1 MKLQIICNTRNIN
14 AEGYEVVYS
23 DLNNPSTFDAF
34 NVNIIDLQNNCLWVN
49 DETSISSI
57 NCIDDF
63 KSLQILIEATTK
75 SNIIIAL
82 PQNYT
87 FYCNKSIYGSGY
99 NSSIVLKNNL
109 ANLECILSKIL
120 PKYHFKYGL
129 AFENSETNCGDSSF
143 KSAFYFSG
151 SNYAKLT
158 CAKDSGKA
166 TTIKLTDR
174 CILTTLK
181 LSDHN
186 CKLKDFLDIIGFK
199 QTDKINIP
207 DWLNDFLI
215 LDDKAQRDVIDKN
228 TNKIS
233 ELQEEINKSK
243 EKLNKN
249 LYYKSVLTETGEN
262 LVEVVFEMLG
272 KMLDFDLSEFVD
284 VKREDFRIKL
294 KDITFIGEIKGIN
307 TNVKSGNISQVEN
320 HCRIYE
326 DEAVSANENIKGL
339 LVINTQRTKKLEER
353 EAVHVNSIELA
364 KKYGVLI
371 ITTDKL
377 LTMFEKFLSE
387 EITTE
392 QVIGIFKT
400 QTGLIELNL

>member
-1 MKLQIICNTRNIN
+1 MKLQIICNSRNIN
-14 AEGYEVVYS
+14 ADGYEVVYS
-23 DLNNPSTFDAF
+23 DLNNPSTFDSF
-34 NVNIIDLQNNCLWVN
+34 NVNIIDLQNNNLWLN
-49 DETSISSI
+49 DGTNGRSI

-63 KSLQILIEATTK
+63 KSLQILIEATKK

-82 PQNYT
+82 PQNYKF
-87 FYCNKSIYGSGY
+87 FYSKNIFGRGY
-99 NSSIVLKNNL
+99 DNSFVLKNNL
-109 ANLECILSKIL
+109 DNLKCILSEIL
-120 PKYHFKYGL
+120 PKCNYKYDL
-129 AFENSETNCGDSSF
+129 AFENSETNCGNSSF
-143 KSAFYFSG
+143 KAAFYFSG

>member
-1 MKLQIICNTRNIN
+1 MLSCGVSEDI
-14 AEGYEVVYS
+14 YS
-23 DLNNPSTFDAF
+23 VL
-34 NVNIIDLQNNCLWVN
+34 ID
-49 DETSISSI
+49 
-57 NCIDDF
+57 
-63 KSLQILIEATTK
+63 
-75 SNIIIAL
+75 
-82 PQNYT
+82 
-87 FYCNKSIYGSGY
+87 
-99 NSSIVLKNNL
+99 
-109 ANLECILSKIL
+109 
-120 PKYHFKYGL
+120 
-129 AFENSETNCGDSSF
+129 
-143 KSAFYFSG
+143 
-151 SNYAKLT
+151 
-158 CAKDSGKA
+158 
-166 TTIKLTDR
+166 
-174 CILTTLK
+174 
-181 LSDHN
+181 
-186 CKLKDFLDIIGFK
+186 
-199 QTDKINIP
+199 
-207 DWLNDFLI
+207 
-215 LDDKAQRDVIDKN
+215 
-228 TNKIS
+228 
-233 ELQEEINKSK
+233 INKSK